1 MIYFGDRF
9 MDFSMWMGH
18 LQKSV
23 LFFCSLIPFI
33 QISLFI
39 LCQDDLSVTES
50 TVLEL
55 LIAIVL
61 GLTCDFVPLLVLF
74 KLN

>member
-1 MIYFGDRF
+1 MG
-9 MDFSMWMGH
+9 FSIWTGH

-23 LFFCSLIPFI
+23 LSFHSLIPFI
-33 QISLFI
+33 QIALFI

-50 TVLEL
+50 TVLKL

-61 GLTCDFVPLLVLF
+61 GLTCDCPSIGTF
-74 KLN
+74 